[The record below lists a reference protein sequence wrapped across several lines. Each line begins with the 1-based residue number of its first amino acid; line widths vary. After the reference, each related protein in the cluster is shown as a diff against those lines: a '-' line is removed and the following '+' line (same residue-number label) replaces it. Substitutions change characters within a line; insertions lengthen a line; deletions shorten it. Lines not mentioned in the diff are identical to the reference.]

1 MLLSKASFFKGESA
15 GFELTTSAVKSQ
27 QSLKSVYKDPFCWR
41 RGLHSTEAADLLLT
55 QQPREAFPA
64 YPKKFQRK
72 KLLMLAM
79 LINGAGERKM
89 DSGLKKLIKP
99 I

>member
-15 GFELTTSAVKSQ
+15 GFELATSAVKSQ

-79 LINGAGERKM
+79 LINGAG
-89 DSGLKKLIKP
+89 
-99 I
+99 

>member
-41 RGLHSTEAADLLLT
+41 RGLHSTEAANLLLT

-64 YPKKFQRK
+64 YPK